1 MNTKYVLY
9 AAILVIII
17 VSASAIV
24 YVNMNNPSSSEGTIS
39 ITDDEGYTTTLD
51 GVPQRIV
58 SMAPANT
65 QFLFDL
71 GVGNRVVGVTDYDDY
86 PYDFSAWFEAG
97 NMTSIGG
104 FYNPSLEVITSLQP
118 DLILGTTIHDDILDN
133 LRGQGFK
140 VIITDPTN
148 IEDIYNDITF
158 IGKAVG
164 AEENAT
170 TLISNIQGQIS
181 EVQEKI
187 ANITEKPTVY
197 WEVYF
202 DESGITTAGADS
214 WLNDVIAKAGG
225 TNLFA
230 DLSGDYVS
238 TSSEVIVQRNP
249 DVIMMPEG
257 MGSSSSGGVEAVK
270 ARPGWNT
277 INAVIDD
284 HIYIFDE
291 DLFNRPTSNV
301 GLQVQQVAAC
311 LYPTLISPPEL

>member
-9 AAILVIII
+9 AVVLVVII
-17 VSASAIV
+17 ASAAAIAIR
-24 YVNMNNPSSSEGTIS
+24 NLNNQPSSEGPIS

-51 GVPQRIV
+51 GVPERIV

-65 QFLFDL
+65 QFLYDL

-170 TLISNIQGQIS
+170 ALISNIQGQIS
-181 EVQEKI
+181 DVQEKI
-187 ANITEKPTVY
+187 ANVTERPTVY

-230 DLSGDYVS
+230 DLSGAYAS

-257 MGSSSSGGVEAVK
+257 MGSSSSGGVDAVK

-277 INAVIDD
+277 INAVIDNR
-284 HIYIFDE
+284 IYICDE
-291 DLFNRPTSNV
+291 DLFNRPTTNV
-301 GLQVQQVAAC
+301 GLQVQQVASC
-311 LYPTLISPPEL
+311 LYPTLITPPEL